1 VSPQTDLIDHHLGH
15 GQGVA
20 ARPGPLRRQLLAR
33 LRYLVELEAEQPTML
48 VDAGQPQLPDSH
60 GVSRSSTT
68 VRAVQIDIDQLVDL
82 AETAA
87 LIGIDNPR
95 GVSVYRRRYDD
106 FPAPVIAKGRCVL
119 WRRSDVEAW
128 ARQTGRLP

>member
-1 VSPQTDLIDHHLGH
+1 MSQAP
-15 GQGVA
+15 
-20 ARPGPLRRQLLAR
+20 PGPLQ
-33 LRYLVELEAEQPTML
+33 Y
-48 VDAGQPQLPDSH
+48 VDERNLSTCVVAFVDY
-60 GVSRSSTT
+60 RS
-68 VRAVQIDIDQLVDL
+68 AVQIDTDQLVDL

-119 WRRSDVEAW
+119 RLRSDVEAW
-128 ARQTGRLP
+128 ARETGRL

>member
-1 VSPQTDLIDHHLGH
+1 VSRPR
-15 GQGVA
+15 GVA
-20 ARPGPLRRQLLAR
+20 STAGATSRVDERNL
-33 LRYLVELEAEQPTML
+33 PT
-48 VDAGQPQLPDSH
+48 

-68 VRAVQIDIDQLVDL
+68 VRAVQIDTDHLVDL
-82 AETAA
+82 AEAAA

-119 WRRSDVEAW
+119 WLRSDVEAW
-128 ARQTGRLP
+128 ARATGRLP